1 MFLNKH
7 NMGNFWNTTIWGIGA
22 ELLKNILEYGEFP
35 KREISAVEY
44 VKATIWGIPHIEAR
58 MRKSVCIRK
67 VVWKKGLGKK
77 KKKGELTYSWQIKP
91 FWTSHYWNPVLCM
104 NILSTYVLYSSK

>member
-58 MRKSVCIRK
+58 MRKSECFQVDTRIIKVEFKKEFHPAAAFCVSHAIR
-67 VVWKKGLGKK
+67 
-77 KKKGELTYSWQIKP
+77 
-91 FWTSHYWNPVLCM
+91 
-104 NILSTYVLYSSK
+104 

>member
-44 VKATIWGIPHIEAR
+44 VRATIWGIPHIEAR
-58 MRKSVCIRK
+58 MRKSAHIVELDIQYTYLFFFFK
-67 VVWKKGLGKK
+67 VVDLRSLVSQVG
-77 KKKGELTYSWQIKP
+77 
-91 FWTSHYWNPVLCM
+91 F
-104 NILSTYVLYSSK
+104 